1 MPQATIDP
9 VGQVPDVNENQA
21 TPRRELPPGESLTTR
36 LVAIKAANNPL
47 LEAARPLLRALSD
60 MPEQLDHERVEQLRD
75 LLEQEVRAFQKLCE
89 QASIRRDHM
98 LGARYCLC
106 TAIDEAAMQT
116 AWGKNSKGGKGDG
129 AGGGD
134 GMAPV
139 PPGRN
144 QPGKD
149 AGTAARDRE
158 TPDAGVEWV
167 TRGLATIFHE
177 DRQGGDKVYLLIG
190 RLMSDPQEHLD
201 LLEVIYRI
209 LSLGFEGRYR
219 VEAGGHRKHEAVRQ
233 RIYNEIMARR
243 GIVPVALSPHWQ
255 SDVKGRLASFY
266 DFPVWIT
273 VALLSVILLG
283 CFGWFKYEL
292 LGRSAELQKQI
303 ADIGHMTPPP
313 APPVLH
319 LKTLLKDEIA
329 AGTVS
334 VDEDAHHSSVTF
346 RGDSMFPP
354 GGVSVNAAMGPL
366 IAKIA
371 AEIVKV
377 PGKVSVLGYTD
388 NVPIRSRQ
396 FASNDALSEERAT
409 QVMQMLQAA
418 GVPASRLEAIGKGD
432 ADPVADNTT
441 PQGRAQ
447 NRRVEITVA
456 E

>member
-1 MPQATIDP
+1 MDP
-9 VGQVPDVNENQA
+9 VGYAPDVNENQVA
-21 TPRRELPPGESLTTR
+21 SGRELPPGESLTTR
-36 LVAIKAANNPL
+36 LAAIKAASNPL
-47 LEAARPLLRALSD
+47 LEAARPLLRALAD
-60 MPEQLDHERVEQLRD
+60 MPAQLDHDRVEQLRD

-89 QASIRRDHM
+89 QTSIRRDHM

-116 AWGKNSKGGKGDG
+116 AWGKNSKSGNVSKS
-129 AGGGD
+129 GGD
-134 GMAPV
+134 GSSDS
-139 PPGRN
+139 RTHI
-144 QPGKD
+144 QPGKETH
-149 AGTAARDRE
+149 TANLGRD
-158 TPDAGVEWV
+158 TCDAGVEWV

-190 RLMSDPQEHLD
+190 RLMAEPQEHLD

-219 VEAGGHRKHEAVRQ
+219 FEAGGHRKHEAVRQ

-243 GIVPVALSPHWQ
+243 GIVPTALSPHWQ
-255 SDVKGRLASFY
+255 SDVKGRRASFY

-273 VALLSVILLG
+273 VALLSIILLG
-283 CFGWFKYEL
+283 CFGYFKYAL
-292 LGRSAELQKQI
+292 LGRSAEVQKQI
-303 ADIGHMTPPP
+303 ADIAHMTPPP

-346 RGDSMFPP
+346 KGDSMFPP
-354 GGVSVNAAMGPL
+354 GGVSVNASMGPL
-366 IAKIA
+366 ISKIA

-388 NVPIRSRQ
+388 NIPIRSRQ

-409 QVMQMLQAA
+409 QVMQMLQGA
-418 GVPASRLEAIGKGD
+418 GVPPGRLEAIGKGE
-432 ADPVADNTT
+432 ADPVADNST

>member
-9 VGQVPDVNENQA
+9 VGQAPDVKEKHA
-21 TPRRELPPGESLTTR
+21 APRGELPPGESLTER
-36 LVAIKAANNPL
+36 LAGVKAASNPL
-47 LEAARPLLRALSD
+47 LEAARPMLRALAD
-60 MPEQLDHERVEQLRD
+60 VPMQLDHERVEQLRD
-75 LLEQEVRAFQKLCE
+75 LLEQEVRTFQRLCE

-106 TAIDEAAMQT
+106 TAFDEAAMQT
-116 AWGKNSKGGKGDG
+116 PWGKNSKGDKSGSNGR
-129 AGGGD
+129 
-134 GMAPV
+134 APV
-139 PPGRN
+139 
-144 QPGKD
+144 QPG
-149 AGTAARDRE
+149 TVTR
-158 TPDAGVEWV
+158 DAGVEWV
-167 TRGLATIFHE
+167 TRGLATLFHE

-190 RLMSDPQEHLD
+190 RLMAEPQEHLD

-219 VEAGGHRKHEAVRQ
+219 FEPGGHRKHEAVRQ

-255 SDVKGRLASFY
+255 SDVKGRSMSFY

-273 VALLSVILLG
+273 VALLSLILLG
-283 CFGWFKYEL
+283 CFGYFKYEL
-292 LGRSAELQKQI
+292 LDHSADLQKQI

-313 APPVLH
+313 APAVLH
-319 LKTLLKDEIA
+319 LKTLLKNEIA
-329 AGTVS
+329 AGTLS
-334 VDEDAHHSSVTF
+334 VDEDTHHSSVTF
-346 RGDSMFPP
+346 RGDSMFSP
-354 GGVSVNAAMGPL
+354 GGSSVNASMGPL
-366 IAKIA
+366 ISRIA

-418 GVPASRLEAIGKGD
+418 GVPANRLEAVGKGD
-432 ADPVADNTT
+432 ADPVGDNST
-441 PQGRAQ
+441 PQGRAR